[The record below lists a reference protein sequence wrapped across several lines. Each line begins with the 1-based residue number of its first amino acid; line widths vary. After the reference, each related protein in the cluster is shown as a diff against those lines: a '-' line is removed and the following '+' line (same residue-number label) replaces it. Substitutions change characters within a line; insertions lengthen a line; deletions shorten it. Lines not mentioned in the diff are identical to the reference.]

1 MAVAVTGRRE
11 AAEKPQV
18 RIVSK
23 SYCDQLAN
31 AYSGLQE
38 DSLPERDTL
47 MYVCICNAI
56 REKDLRCAARRLD
69 GDAQAVYAALGCTP
83 QCGQC
88 LEDAE
93 DIIAEEATAARLP
106 AAA

>member
-1 MAVAVTGRRE
+1 
-11 AAEKPQV
+11 
-18 RIVSK
+18 
-23 SYCDQLAN
+23 
-31 AYSGLQE
+31 
-38 DSLPERDTL
+38 

-56 REKDLRCAARRLD
+56 KETDLRTAARCCR
-69 GDAQAVYAALGCTP
+69 GDANALYAALGRTP

-93 DIIAEEATAARLP
+93 DIIADEMTALEAPLS